1 MRPRMFEVV
10 RDCTGAALLEF
21 AFVLPVLLLVM
32 FGITTFGEIFY
43 HYTLVTNAT
52 AAGTRQLSVSWQDS
66 NAYCDTENTIIN
78 ASGGLGGTP
87 GSPGSCPTINSDFT
101 ITLAV
106 QPPIATT
113 VPPTCMPTP
122 VTCTSN
128 STCQNALAAA
138 HNAGATPACL
148 AEVTVQ
154 FSCSAE
160 DLIAILGFPIHL
172 GVCPVTKT
180 IQASV
185 Q

>member
-1 MRPRMFEVV
+1 MFEVV
-10 RDCTGAALLEF
+10 KDCAGAAFLEF
-21 AFVLPVLLLVM
+21 ALVLPVLLLVM

-43 HYTLVTNAT
+43 HYTLVTNAA

-87 GSPGSCPTINSDFT
+87 GSTGSCPTISSDFT
-101 ITLAV
+101 ITIAV
-106 QPPIATT
+106 QPPTMST
-113 VPPTCMPTP
+113 PPTCVATP

-128 STCQNALAAA
+128 STCQSALAAA

-148 AEVTVQ
+148 AKVTVQ

-172 GVCPVTKT
+172 GVCPVKST